1 MLIEPGVD
9 GSFPVAGTRAGRFGV
24 DMRWAARSLTS
35 LLNYSLLQVIWWMLR
50 AERACNR
57 GLQAPSA
64 LVLSRGDFSIVF
76 CQASPLT
83 PSHPQASHPTSP
95 SQPSTWQ

>member
-35 LLNYSLLQVIWWMLR
+35 LLNYSLLQVLWWMLR
-50 AERACNR
+50 ADRVCNR

-64 LVLSRGDFSIVF
+64 LVLSRGAFSLF
-76 CQASPLT
+76 FSQARPLT
-83 PSHPQASHPTSP
+83 PPPPHSSQPPTSAKL
-95 SQPSTWQ
+95 S

>member
-50 AERACNR
+50 AERLCNP

-64 LVLSRGDFSIVF
+64 LVLSTGDFSIVF
-76 CQASPLT
+76 WQARPVT
-83 PSHPQASHPTSP
+83 P
-95 SQPSTWQ
+95 SQPQCSQPTGTATRSTR